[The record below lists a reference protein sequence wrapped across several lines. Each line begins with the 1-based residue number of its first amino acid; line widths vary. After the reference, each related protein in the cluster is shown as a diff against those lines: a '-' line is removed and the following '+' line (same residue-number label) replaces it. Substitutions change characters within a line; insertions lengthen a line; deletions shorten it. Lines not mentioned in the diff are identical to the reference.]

1 MEISEVCSALS
12 NATRL
17 NLVSIVSNRGSLTS
31 KRAHELFTSQYE
43 QRRRQSIHA
52 ALKTLVE
59 AEILEKSYNREDG
72 GIVYTPEIS
81 QLIIDLDSMTIEA
94 N

>member
-1 MEISEVCSALS
+1 
-12 NATRL
+12 
-17 NLVSIVSNRGSLTS
+17 
-31 KRAHELFTSQYE
+31 
-43 QRRRQSIHA
+43 
-52 ALKTLVE
+52 LVE